1 VFVNLNFAPVA
12 PKLCPMRHAFGSCFL
27 LPARTYPVH
36 VPLLLSFW
44 LIAVSH
50 LLAASKVHTVFLG
63 SGKIVPY
70 TVLGDPAGALPPEK
84 QLRVR
89 PLLVDGKVKE
99 WTTGESHPVTD
110 RTFVVR
116 RALRLNDSL
125 PGDKAEHWIWQRGP
139 WLVVD
144 RVKGGVTALHL
155 PDYDPAI
162 SNVIWF
168 RDYAAYCGLTAS
180 GKQLYAVVAQIAA
193 RKPVMAKKLS
203 AWSPGE
209 NQPPAC
215 AAALWQREPLRVTF
229 QPSGAASV
237 SYDLVGLSAV
247 LVEDGDG
254 NDDSAAGASKN

>member
-1 VFVNLNFAPVA
+1 MKANIRWRHAWFRKNSLPGTLRFRLSAAVMLVLLWPVA
-12 PKLCPMRHAFGSCFL
+12 A
-27 LPARTYPVH
+27 LP
-36 VPLLLSFW
+36 
-44 LIAVSH
+44 VS
-50 LLAASKVHTVFLG
+50 AATKVHTVFIG
-63 SGKIVPY
+63 SGKNVPY
-70 TVLGDPAGALPPEK
+70 SIAGDPAGALPGEK

-99 WTTGESHPVTD
+99 WTSGESHAITD
-110 RTFVVR
+110 RSFVVR
-116 RALRLNDSL
+116 RVLRLNDSL
-125 PGDKAEHWIWQRGP
+125 PNDKVEHWIWQRGP
-139 WLVVD
+139 WLMVD
-144 RVKGGVTALHL
+144 RVKGSVTALHL
-155 PDYDPAI
+155 PDYDPAV

-193 RKPVMAKKLS
+193 RKPVLAKKLS
-203 AWSPGE
+203 PWSPGE

-229 QPSGAASV
+229 QASGASAV

-254 NDDSAAGASKN
+254 NEEAASGASN

>member
-1 VFVNLNFAPVA
+1 MRNHLCARLCLLLLASPSLAATKAHSVFVGA
-12 PKLCPMRHAFGSCFL
+12 
-27 LPARTYPVH
+27 
-36 VPLLLSFW
+36 
-44 LIAVSH
+44 
-50 LLAASKVHTVFLG
+50 
-63 SGKIVPY
+63 GKNVPY
-70 TVLGDPAGALPPEK
+70 STSGDPAGAAPEEK

-99 WTTGESHPVTD
+99 WTSGESHAITD
-110 RTFVVR
+110 RSFVVR

-139 WLVVD
+139 WLMVD
-144 RVKGGVTALHL
+144 RIKGSISALHL
-155 PDYDPAI
+155 PDYDPAV

-193 RKPVMAKKLS
+193 RKPVLAKKLS

-209 NQPPAC
+209 NRAPAC
-215 AAALWQREPLRVTF
+215 TAPLWQREPLRITF
-229 QPSGAASV
+229 QESGATAV

-254 NDDSAAGASKN
+254 NDDPAPAGASN